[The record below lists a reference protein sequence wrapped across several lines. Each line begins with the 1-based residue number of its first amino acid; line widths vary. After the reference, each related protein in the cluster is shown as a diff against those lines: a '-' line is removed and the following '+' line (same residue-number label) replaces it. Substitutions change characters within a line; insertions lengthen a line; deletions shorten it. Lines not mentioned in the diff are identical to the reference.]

1 MCNKQK
7 TIKAIGSIPIRIYI
21 NNKNE
26 EEIKIFNKLKK
37 IKKNNKSKNLQ

>member
-21 NNKNE
+21 NKKNE